1 MALLDLAW
9 PEGMQ
14 PGLSEPV
21 ALFINEE
28 RETEE
33 LVSRAGFKFFTSV
46 EGLKEYVIEELS
58 ASGVA

>member
-1 MALLDLAW
+1 
-9 PEGMQ
+9 MQ